1 MRLLRN
7 LVPGGAERHVGLL
20 ALLAVAAI
28 LAGCASARA
37 SGDPATVRIAVNAVA
52 GGKNDAMV
60 AWLTE
65 VLPDVERKSGA
76 HVQIVQDGGGDES
89 FKSRLVLD
97 LQGGTGADIYSFDSL
112 WTAQMA
118 SAGHL
123 LALDPWLKK
132 WSDWPRYPAAM
143 RGMGAY
149 RGHTYVLPFQTD
161 VRGIY
166 YRKDL
171 FAKAGLPT
179 DWHPKSFQDIYAA
192 GEALRKL
199 DGVTP
204 IQWNATTAFGE
215 AATLQGF
222 YLALL
227 GAGGD
232 LFDAKA
238 EKWVAS
244 SPALRAALEF
254 YRQVYVER
262 GLGDVALQL
271 DPKGRERS
279 FEAFRDGRMAIYP
292 EGTYMWR
299 DVLRPD
305 SAWGIPDR
313 DAVVGWAPMPG
324 TDGPVSISGGDA
336 FILNKN
342 ARNRDLAWKVLAAL
356 ASADSLGARMRL
368 TPFIPA
374 RADLLALPA
383 FRADAELAREVEQA
397 LPVTRFRP
405 GYPAY
410 PRVSELVQRMAEKVI
425 QRIRGSIRTERIRGS
440 IRPLALA
447 GCSSIRS
454 RDLG

>member
-1 MRLLRN
+1 MR
-7 LVPGGAERHVGLL
+7 LL
-20 ALLAVAAI
+20 ALLAVAAL

-37 SGDPATVRIAVNAVA
+37 SADPSTVRIAVNAVA
-52 GGKNDAMV
+52 GGKNDGMIQ
-60 AWLTE
+60 WLDG
-65 VLPDVERKSGA
+65 VLPEVERKSGA
-76 HVQIVQDGGGDES
+76 RVQIVQDGGSDES
-89 FKSRLVLD
+89 FKARLVLD
-97 LQGGTGADIYSFDSL
+97 LRGGTGADIYSFDSL

-123 LALDPWLKK
+123 LALDPYLAK
-132 WSDWPRYPAAM
+132 WADWKRYPDAM
-143 RGMGAY
+143 RSMGSY
-149 RGHTYVLPFQTD
+149 RGHAYVIPFQTD

-179 DWHPKSFQDIYAA
+179 EWHPRSFEDIYAA

-227 GAGGD
+227 SAGGD
-232 LFDAKA
+232 LYDAKA
-238 EKWVAS
+238 EKWVAA
-244 SPALRAALEF
+244 SPALRRALEF

-262 GLGDVALQL
+262 ELGDVALQL

-279 FEAFRDGRMAIYP
+279 FEAFRDGRIAIYP

-299 DVLRPD
+299 DVLRPG
-305 SAWGIPDR
+305 SAWGIPNR
-313 DAVVGWAPMPG
+313 DEVVGWAPMPG
-324 TDGPVSISGGDA
+324 VDGPVSISGGDA

-342 ARNRDLAWKVLAAL
+342 ARNRELAWKVLAAL

-374 RADLLALPA
+374 RSDLLQHPA

-410 PRVSELVQRMAEKVI
+410 PRVSELVQQMAEKVV
-425 QRIRGSIRTERIRGS
+425 QGRAVDE
-440 IRPLALA
+440 ALA
-447 GCSSIRS
+447 EYGAALATLVREENVV
-454 RDLG
+454 RR